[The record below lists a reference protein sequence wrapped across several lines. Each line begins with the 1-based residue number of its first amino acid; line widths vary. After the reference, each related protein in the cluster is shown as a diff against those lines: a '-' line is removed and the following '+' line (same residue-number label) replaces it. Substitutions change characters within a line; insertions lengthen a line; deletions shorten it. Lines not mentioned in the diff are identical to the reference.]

1 MPGSSSGGR
10 GRTGSCSRCSAGAET
25 KEGDAARRRDRCF
38 ADAPSRP
45 SPGLRRAQARADGST
60 ARDEARPDSDLDLL
74 VEYETS
80 PTLDNFVGLKLFLE
94 DHFGVK
100 VDLVTPDGLKPR
112 TRPGIERDAVEIA

>member
-1 MPGSSSGGR
+1 MRREDAIGAL
-10 GRTGSCSRCSAGAET
+10 RTLLPAL
-25 KEGDAARRRDRCF
+25 RRDF
-38 ADAPSRP
+38 DV
-45 SPGLRRAQARADGST
+45 RRLALIGST

>member
-10 GRTGSCSRCSAGAET
+10 GITGSCSRCSAGAET
-25 KEGDAARRRDRCF
+25 KEGDA
-38 ADAPSRP
+38 
-45 SPGLRRAQARADGST
+45 
-60 ARDEARPDSDLDLL
+60 ARPDSDLDLL